1 MSTAPGLTKS
11 RLTNLPN
18 GLRIATCEVPYAETA
33 AMGVWAGV
41 GGRHESA
48 RLSGISH
55 FIEHMLFK
63 GTTRRSARRIMEE
76 VEGVGGDVNAY
87 TAEER
92 TCYYAVAAAEF
103 FPRLCDVL
111 CDLYMNPKFTPDD
124 IERERG
130 VICEEILMY
139 RDEPSSHVQEILNRY
154 FWPDH
159 PLGRPLTGTPDTV
172 ESMQRDDFLSYRAT
186 HYHAGST
193 VISAA
198 GKICHE
204 ASGRDCSRSCWQE
217 FLPESR
223 FATRRRQAIPAGRAS
238 PRKNVMSNRPS
249 WRWVSRDQV
258 TTIPDGTR
266 CKSCISSSGGNA
278 SSRLFQE
285 LREKR
290 GLCYS
295 VSTHPSSFNDTGM
308 LNLSLGLEQRNVEK
322 SLRLI
327 LSTFEDLKKRPV
339 RPAELRRAKEYA
351 VGTSRMSLERTSA
364 QNMRLGGSVLVYGK
378 IIDPEEVHSRL
389 RAVTSEEVQ
398 SVARDFLD
406 SRRATA
412 AIVGPAPDEEAIAEH
427 ASSLS
432 MIGAI
437 FDWDGVVIDSS
448 GSMRNPGS
456 YWPPRSAK
464 PIAAGSFQEGFREK
478 ESVDHSGDPRM
489 ERRSGRNRTAGR
501 PQGRTLSRI
510 GRTRW
515 DDRAAGSQR
524 ACSAR

>member
-1 MSTAPGLTKS
+1 MSALANT

-18 GLRIATCEVPYAETA
+18 GLRVATCEVSHAETA
-33 AMGVWAGV
+33 AMGIWAGV

-63 GTTRRSARRIMEE
+63 GTARRSARRIMEE
-76 VEGVGGDVNAY
+76 VEGVGGDMNAY

-92 TCYYAVAAAEF
+92 TCYYAVGAAEF

-139 RDEPSSHVQEILNRY
+139 RDEPSSHVQEILNRH
-154 FWPDH
+154 FWPNH

-172 ESMQRDDFLSYRAT
+172 ESMRRDDFLSYRAT

-198 GKICHE
+198 GKIRHE
-204 ASGRDCSRSCWQE
+204 QVVEMIAKLLDKIPSRKPIRYEKAPDYSSRPCIASERRDIQQTQLALGFPGPSHHD
-217 FLPESR
+217 P
-223 FATRRRQAIPAGRAS
+223 RRYAMQILH
-238 PRKNVMSNRPS
+238 
-249 WRWVSRDQV
+249 
-258 TTIPDGTR
+258 I
-266 CKSCISSSGGNA
+266 ILGGNA

-327 LSTFEDLKKRPV
+327 LSAFEDLKKRPV
-339 RPAELRRAKEYA
+339 RPAELKRAKEYA

-378 IIDPEEVHSRL
+378 VIPPEEVHSRL
-389 RAVTSEEVQ
+389 RAVTSEDVQ
-398 SVARDFLD
+398 ATATDFLD
-406 SRRATA
+406 VRRATA
-412 AIVGPAPDEEAIAEH
+412 AIVGPAPDEKAISEMLQ
-427 ASSLS
+427 S
-432 MIGAI
+432 
-437 FDWDGVVIDSS
+437 
-448 GSMRNPGS
+448 
-456 YWPPRSAK
+456 
-464 PIAAGSFQEGFREK
+464 
-478 ESVDHSGDPRM
+478 
-489 ERRSGRNRTAGR
+489 
-501 PQGRTLSRI
+501 
-510 GRTRW
+510 
-515 DDRAAGSQR
+515 
-524 ACSAR
+524 

>member
-1 MSTAPGLTKS
+1 MKASGLTNS
-11 RLTNLPN
+11 RLTTLPS
-18 GLRIATCEVPYAETA
+18 GLRIATCEVPYAETS
-33 AMGVWAGV
+33 AMGIWAGV

-63 GTTRRSARRIMEE
+63 GTMRRSARRIMEE
-76 VEGVGGDVNAY
+76 VEGVGGDMNAY

-111 CDLYMNPKFTPDD
+111 CDLYMNPKFSSYD

-139 RDEPSSHVQEILNRY
+139 RDEPSSHVQEILNRN

-198 GKICHE
+198 GKIRHE
-204 ASGRDCSRSCWQE
+204 EVVEIASRLLEKIPSRKPIRYEKAPGHSRRPRIASERRDVQQTQLALGFPGPSHRD
-217 FLPESR
+217 P
-223 FATRRRQAIPAGRAS
+223 RRYAMQILH
-238 PRKNVMSNRPS
+238 
-249 WRWVSRDQV
+249 
-258 TTIPDGTR
+258 I
-266 CKSCISSSGGNA
+266 ILGGNA

-308 LNLSLGLEQRNVEK
+308 LNLSLGLERRNVDK
-322 SLRLI
+322 SLGLI
-327 LSTFEDLKKRPV
+327 FSAFEDLKKRPV
-339 RPAELRRAKEYA
+339 RPAELRRAKEYS

-378 IIDPEEVHSRL
+378 IIEPEEVHSRL

-398 SVARDFLD
+398 SVATDFLD
-406 SRRATA
+406 PRRATA
-412 AIVGPAPDEEAIAEH
+412 AIVGPAPDEEAIADILQ
-427 ASSLS
+427 A
-432 MIGAI
+432 
-437 FDWDGVVIDSS
+437 
-448 GSMRNPGS
+448 
-456 YWPPRSAK
+456 
-464 PIAAGSFQEGFREK
+464 
-478 ESVDHSGDPRM
+478 
-489 ERRSGRNRTAGR
+489 
-501 PQGRTLSRI
+501 
-510 GRTRW
+510 
-515 DDRAAGSQR
+515 
-524 ACSAR
+524 